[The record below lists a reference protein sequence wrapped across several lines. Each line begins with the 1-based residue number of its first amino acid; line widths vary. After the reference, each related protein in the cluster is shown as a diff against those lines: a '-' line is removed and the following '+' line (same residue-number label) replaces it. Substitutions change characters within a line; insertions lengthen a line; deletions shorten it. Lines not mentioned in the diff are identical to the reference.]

1 VRIQWCYR
9 KDVASVQAV
18 AGVNVKGVIMTEQE
32 EKRILRENI
41 EAELVKVRK
50 CLETEKYY
58 NGFYKSRIKL
68 LEETLESL
76 KKKEDVETK

>member
-1 VRIQWCYR
+1 LE
-9 KDVASVQAV
+9 
-18 AGVNVKGVIMTEQE
+18 KGTRRTNG
-32 EKRILRENI
+32 K
-41 EAELVKVRK
+41 
-50 CLETEKYY
+50 TEKYY